1 MSTVDVRSVSKH
13 YGSVAALDD
22 VSLTF
27 PDGQFYGLLG
37 PSGSGKTTLLRSIA
51 GFVEPDRGSIDIGGT
66 DIGRVPIYRRDI
78 GMVFQN
84 YALFPHMS
92 VFDNI
97 AFGLSVRG
105 TRRSEIGT
113 RVNDALKLV
122 QLEGFGDRRPR
133 QLSGG
138 QQQRVALARAIVSRP
153 RVLLLDEPLGALDKN
168 LRHQMQ
174 IELKQIQRIVGIT
187 TVLVTHDQEEAMT
200 LADRIAVFNQGKV
213 VQSGTPR
220 EIYEK
225 PRTAF
230 VASFLGAANFLD
242 GRVAGRTGESVEVA
256 LGDSERISIPTADG
270 ISVGDKIRLVVRPE
284 KMSIAPA
291 GADADDQRLNGITG
305 TVVQT
310 VFTGSSIIYRIAWQG
325 TTITVFQQNQG
336 HAELAENDRVRL
348 SWLPEDTVT
357 ILD

>member
-133 QLSGG
+133 
-138 QQQRVALARAIVSRP
+138 
-153 RVLLLDEPLGALDKN
+153 
-168 LRHQMQ
+168 
-174 IELKQIQRIVGIT
+174 
-187 TVLVTHDQEEAMT
+187 
-200 LADRIAVFNQGKV
+200 
-213 VQSGTPR
+213 
-220 EIYEK
+220 
-225 PRTAF
+225 
-230 VASFLGAANFLD
+230 
-242 GRVAGRTGESVEVA
+242 
-256 LGDSERISIPTADG
+256 
-270 ISVGDKIRLVVRPE
+270 
-284 KMSIAPA
+284 
-291 GADADDQRLNGITG
+291 
-305 TVVQT
+305 
-310 VFTGSSIIYRIAWQG
+310 
-325 TTITVFQQNQG
+325 
-336 HAELAENDRVRL
+336 
-348 SWLPEDTVT
+348 
-357 ILD
+357 